1 LISAHSVSLG
11 LKVVVDDG
19 AQHNQA
25 AWSRRLPDAL
35 LFLYGTWQLAFR
47 SWLGGLTKD

>member
-1 LISAHSVSLG
+1 LILAHSVSLG

-19 AQHNQA
+19 AQHNEA

-35 LFLYGTWQLAFR
+35 LFLYGIWHLAYG
-47 SWLGGLTKD
+47 SVV